1 YWKTVSETPAKYY
14 RASSSRSVQ
23 NYVKFV
29 VGISLFDADGLDS
42 SPLFFY
48 VRYIINGQEYWDDNS
63 GVNFEVDFRRKLDS
77 KAISFQV

>member
-1 YWKTVSETPAKYY
+1 M
-14 RASSSRSVQ
+14 Q
-23 NYVKFV
+23 NHVKFV